1 MKVVILGGGIAGL
14 TAGAFFHRNGI
25 ETVVHEKRGKIPDK
39 GQAFLLHPDAM
50 AILKKLTAADGTV
63 LAGKPISRFSLCKS
77 TGEEIRS
84 LPLVSWQCIKRRD
97 ILRTLYSL
105 FPAGMIREGSD
116 FSHFVYEDDR
126 IVAAAFSGG
135 EIEYGDIFIGADGVN
150 SRVRGA
156 IFDTVNMT
164 PVRVKEVVGI
174 CRHEKIARQYPD
186 TFVKYQDDKKGLA
199 FGLIPVFENEFVW
212 FMQYDPSIGDVP
224 ENKPSAI
231 RDFCGDMLG
240 EFPSIVRNLLAANDF
255 SKTYIWKT
263 KDFDLLPAFHHK
275 NVVLLGDAAHLT
287 LPFASAGTTDAIID
301 AKTLVEC
308 LESSN
313 NTEKGFEAY
322 YRVRAREI
330 ERHILLGR
338 RLQHAFLNP
347 CGDGGED
354 IAVPLIGVSVNRHHE
369 FPKHLSVKLT

>member
-14 TAGAFFHRNGI
+14 TAGAFLHKNGI
-25 ETVVHEKRGKIPDK
+25 ETVVHEKRRTIPDK
-39 GQAFLLHPDAM
+39 GQAFLLHPDALSV
-50 AILKKLTAADGTV
+50 LKELTTIDRPV
-63 LAGKPISRFSLCKS
+63 LPGKPVARFSLRKP

-84 LPLVSWQCIKRRD
+84 LPLASWRCIKRSD
-97 ILRTLYSL
+97 MIRTLYSL
-105 FPAGMIREGSD
+105 LPAGMIREGSD
-116 FSHFVYEDDR
+116 FSHFIYEDDR
-126 IVAAAFSGG
+126 IVAAVFSGG

-174 CRHEKIARQYPD
+174 CRHERIAKYYQD
-186 TFVKYQDDKKGLA
+186 TFVKFQDDKKGLA

-212 FMQYDPSIGDVP
+212 FMQYDPSIGDVS
-224 ENKPSAI
+224 ENKPAAI
-231 RDFCGDMLG
+231 RGFCGDMLI
-240 EFPSIVRNLLAANDF
+240 EFPSIVRDLLAANDF

-263 KDFDLLPAFHHK
+263 KDFDLLPGFHHK

-313 NTEKGFEAY
+313 KPEKGFETY
-322 YRVRAREI
+322 YRVRAQEI
-330 ERHILLGR
+330 EQHILLGR
-338 RLQHAFLNP
+338 RLQNAFLNP
-347 CGDGGED
+347 CDDRGED
-354 IAVPLIGVSVNRHHE
+354 TAVPLIVA
-369 FPKHLSVKLT
+369 PKLTLLPTNL